1 MKNMTGPASPD
12 VCSRRALLGAGLG
25 LGALAAAQ
33 LMHMR
38 PAFGEGK
45 PPGNGIAGADKGVL
59 GTGQFPARAKRVIS
73 LHMMGAPSQV
83 DTFEYKPTLW
93 QMHGQEIPPS
103 VKGTARISAMSNGQ
117 SSFPIMAPLR
127 PFKQYGACGRW
138 VSDLMPY
145 TARIVDDLTF
155 VHSMHTDHVNHD
167 PAAVFLHTGFQLPG
181 RPSAGAWVHYALGTD
196 NPQLPSF
203 VVMKSFQRT
212 SGVAANANTWGSG
225 FLPSHHQGVEFRAG
239 ADPVL
244 YVGNPEGVSRAA
256 RRAQLDFIRELSHAQ
271 FASTQDPEILSKVA
285 QYEMAYRM
293 QESVPEVADISGEPA
308 HILAMYG
315 PDVHKPGSYARN
327 CLLTRRLIE
336 RGVKFVELIHVGWDD
351 HSHIKLGHATDCKAC
366 DQPSAALVKDLQ
378 QRGLL
383 SDTLVMWAGE
393 FGRTC
398 FAQGGITDSSGR
410 DHHGGNFTMWLA
422 GGGLRPGIAYGQ
434 TDDFSYNIVENPVSI
449 HDLHATMLHL
459 MGVDHTQLTYHYQGR
474 DFRLTD
480 VSGEAIKA
488 IIA

>member
-1 MKNMTGPASPD
+1 MKNMTGPAFPD

-45 PPGNGIAGADKGVL
+45 PPGTGIAGADKGVL

>member
-181 RPSAGAWVHYALGTD
+181 RPCAGAWVHYALGTD

>member
-93 QMHGQEIPPS
+93 QMPGQEIPPS

>member
-1 MKNMTGPASPD
+1 MKSMTDPACIT
-12 VCSRRALLGAGLG
+12 VCSRRALLGAGVG
-25 LGALAAAQ
+25 LGALAVAQ
-33 LMHMR
+33 LMRMP

-45 PPGNGIAGADKGVL
+45 PPSTSVAGPDKGVL

-93 QMHGQEIPPS
+93 KMHGQEIPPS

-117 SSFPIMAPLR
+117 SSFPIMAPLS

-256 RRAQLDFIRELSHAQ
+256 RRAQLDFISELSRAQ

-293 QESVPEVADISGEPA
+293 QESVPEVADISGEPE

-315 PDVHKPGSYARN
+315 PEVHKPGSYARN

-351 HSHIKLGHATDCKAC
+351 HSHIKLGHPTDCKAC

-383 SDTLVMWAGE
+383 SDTLVMWSGE

-449 HDLHATMLHL
+449 HDLHATMLYL

-480 VSGEAIKA
+480 VSGEVIKA

>member
-45 PPGNGIAGADKGVL
+45 PPGTGIAGADKGVL